1 MINFGNDFM
10 FSVFFVIFGI
20 VFALVFGVI
29 IFVII
34 RGITEWGRNNASPR
48 ISAEAKIVAKRLSVS
63 GGIHHHGGH
72 GYMHHGVSSTTY
84 YATFE
89 FATGDR
95 KEFHVPYREY
105 GLIAEGDTGIL
116 TFQGTR
122 YISFD
127 RKI

>member
-1 MINFGNDFM
+1 MGFGGDQF

-20 VFALVFGVI
+20 MFVLVLGVI
-29 IFVII
+29 IFAIV
-34 RGITEWGRNNASPR
+34 RGIVEWGKNNASPK
-48 ISAEAKIVAKRLSVS
+48 IPAETKIVAKRMSVS
-63 GGIHHHGGH
+63 GGGMHNGTSGNMHHHH
-72 GYMHHGVSSTTY
+72 TSTTY

-95 KEFHVPYREY
+95 KEFRVPYQEY
-105 GLIAEGDTGIL
+105 GLLAESDVGIL

-122 YISFD
+122 YISFE